1 MTEQYIRYA
10 AMFIIIMM
18 AVIDD
23 YRRFKVSNRIII
35 AGMVI
40 GVVINMGSL
49 MYGGDVRGYIYGG
62 MAGFAIMYMV
72 YIFGGVG
79 AGDVKLLAVCGLL
92 IGVTYIVRLICAAMV
107 CGVLTGV
114 LENVGVIKG
123 RQGVCMRNQRII
135 AGNAQFTGIAAGRGV
150 GFTTG
155 LLLLRKGLGMRET
168 PIRPHSWHCRMQ
180 SGYQYGGNR
189 KRPPVWRRHRGSL
202 RPRGR
207 NLGGVEGMTG
217 GCGSGC
223 DPAIHTRR
231 LRVYHRPRRLR
242 MASRISIFF
251 AARRFEPLNSMG

>member
-1 MTEQYIRYA
+1 LKMFSKKKNPATYDEKYLVEEINMTKAALSAAYANFDNATDPDLIDCYIYQLNSEQYIRYA

-123 RQGVCMRNQRII
+123 RQGVCIRDNVLIKQGRHTIHRFHYTY
-135 AGNAQFTGIAAGRGV
+135 ALCLGAAIMV
-150 GFTTG
+150 
-155 LLLLRKGLGMRET
+155 
-168 PIRPHSWHCRMQ
+168 
-180 SGYQYGGNR
+180 
-189 KRPPVWRRHRGSL
+189 V
-202 RPRGR
+202 
-207 NLGGVEGMTG
+207 
-217 GCGSGC
+217 
-223 DPAIHTRR
+223 
-231 LRVYHRPRRLR
+231 
-242 MASRISIFF
+242 
-251 AARRFEPLNSMG
+251 LNIKA